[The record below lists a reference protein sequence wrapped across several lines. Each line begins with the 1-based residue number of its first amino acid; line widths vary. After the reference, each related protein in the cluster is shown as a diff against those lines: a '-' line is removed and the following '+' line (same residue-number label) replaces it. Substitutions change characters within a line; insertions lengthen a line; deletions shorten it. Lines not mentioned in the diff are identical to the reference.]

1 MLDLHIAYPH
11 KEYTMT
17 MIYDKSL
24 KKKATNVSINS
35 DLLEKAKQNNINLS
49 ATLEKSLEAIL
60 LEKEKIK
67 WEEKNQKALEIY
79 NQNIERLGTFSDA
92 VRSF

>member
-1 MLDLHIAYPH
+1 MLDLHITYQH
-11 KEYTMT
+11 KECTIT

-67 WEEKNQKALEIY
+67 WEEENQKALEIY
-79 NQNIERLGTFSDA
+79 NQNVERLGTFSDA

>member
-1 MLDLHIAYPH
+1 
-11 KEYTMT
+11 MT
-17 MIYDKSL
+17 MLYDKSL

-35 DLLEKAKQNNINLS
+35 ELLEKAKQNNINLS

-67 WEEKNQKALEIY
+67 WEEENQKAFEIY
-79 NQNIERLGTFSDA
+79 NQNVERLGTFSDE

>member
-1 MLDLHIAYPH
+1 
-11 KEYTMT
+11 MT

-67 WEEKNQKALEIY
+67 WEEENQKALEIY
-79 NQNIERLGTFSDA
+79 NQNVERLGTFSDA
-92 VRSF
+92 IRSF

>member
-1 MLDLHIAYPH
+1 
-11 KEYTMT
+11 MT

-67 WEEKNQKALEIY
+67 WEEENQKALEIY
-79 NQNIERLGTFSDA
+79 NQNVERLGTFSDA

>member
-1 MLDLHIAYPH
+1 
-11 KEYTMT
+11 MT
-17 MIYDKSL
+17 MLYDKSL

-35 DLLEKAKQNNINLS
+35 ELLEKAKQNNINLS

-60 LEKEKIK
+60 LEKEKMR
-67 WEEKNQKALEIY
+67 WEEENKISLEIY
-79 NQNIERLGTFSDA
+79 NQNVQRLGTFSDT

>member
-1 MLDLHIAYPH
+1 M
-11 KEYTMT
+11 
-17 MIYDKSL
+17 
-24 KKKATNVSINS
+24 SINS

-67 WEEKNQKALEIY
+67 WEEENQKALEIY
-79 NQNIERLGTFSDA
+79 NQNVERLGTFSDA
-92 VRSF
+92 MRSF

>member
-1 MLDLHIAYPH
+1 
-11 KEYTMT
+11 
-17 MIYDKSL
+17 
-24 KKKATNVSINS
+24 VSINS

-67 WEEKNQKALEIY
+67 WEEENQKALEIY
-79 NQNIERLGTFSDA
+79 NQNVERLGTFSDA
-92 VRSF
+92 MRSF

>member
-1 MLDLHIAYPH
+1 
-11 KEYTMT
+11 MT

-49 ATLEKSLEAIL
+49 ATLEKSLEVIL

-67 WEEKNQKALEIY
+67 WEEENQKALEIY
-79 NQNIERLGTFSDA
+79 NQNVERLGTFSDA

>member
-1 MLDLHIAYPH
+1 
-11 KEYTMT
+11 

-67 WEEKNQKALEIY
+67 WEEENQKALEIY
-79 NQNIERLGTFSDA
+79 NQNVERLGTFSDA

>member
-1 MLDLHIAYPH
+1 
-11 KEYTMT
+11 MT
-17 MIYDKSL
+17 MLYDKSL

-67 WEEKNQKALEIY
+67 WKEENQKALEIY
-79 NQNIERLGTFSDA
+79 NQNVKRLGTFSDS

>member
-1 MLDLHIAYPH
+1 
-11 KEYTMT
+11 MT
-17 MIYDKSL
+17 NHS
-24 KKKATNVSINS
+24 KKATNVSINI

-67 WEEKNQKALEIY
+67 WEEENQKALEIY
-79 NQNIERLGTFSDA
+79 NQNVERLGTFSDA

>member
-1 MLDLHIAYPH
+1 
-11 KEYTMT
+11 MT
-17 MIYDKSL
+17 MLYDKSL

-35 DLLEKAKQNNINLS
+35 ELLEKAKQNNINLS

-60 LEKEKIK
+60 LEKEKMR
-67 WEEKNQKALEIY
+67 WEEENKISLEIY
-79 NQNIERLGTFSDA
+79 NQNVQRFGTFSDT